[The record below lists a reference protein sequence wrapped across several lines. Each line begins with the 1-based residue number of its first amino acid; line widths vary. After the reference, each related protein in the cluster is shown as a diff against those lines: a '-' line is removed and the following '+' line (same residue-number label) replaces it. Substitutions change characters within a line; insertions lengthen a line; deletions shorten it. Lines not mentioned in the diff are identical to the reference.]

1 MSEKTNTAGSSEHG
15 AAHGTGHVMPL
26 WLLTA
31 VWLALMGLT
40 YVTVAATHFDLGRL
54 NLWLAMAIATI
65 KAYLVALYF
74 MHLRYDRPFN
84 GLLFLGALAFVM
96 LFVGFALMDTLSYAP
111 EMIPGY
117 APGMGGQ
124 P

>member
-1 MSEKTNTAGSSEHG
+1 VSEKTVKLEGKSG
-15 AAHGTGHVMPL
+15 PQAHSPGHVMPL
-26 WLLTA
+26 WLLA
-31 VWLALMGLT
+31 GVWLALMALT
-40 YVTVAATHFDLGRL
+40 YATVAVTQFDLGRL
-54 NLWLAMAIATI
+54 NLWLALAIATV

-84 GLLFLGALAFVM
+84 GLLFLGALVFVM

-117 APGMGGQ
+117 SPGMGT